1 MSALEHFRAAAQAV
15 LAYLHG
21 RLGFD
26 LWMLSRLEGD
36 RLVVVEALDRSNRIG
51 AGQVLP
57 GAQMPCSLMV
67 SGAGPRVA
75 PDVAE
80 VPAYARLAV
89 PHGVPFGAYVGAP
102 AIRTAGGPVLTLAG
116 FHSEPVPADVAGEL
130 PLVEL
135 QAGLL
140 CALLDAEQRAAEASR
155 RAELAEQEALTDE
168 LTGVASR
175 RSWTRIMAREERRSR
190 RYGRPASVVSID
202 LDDLKRVNDSIGHA
216 GGDDLLRRAAEAIV
230 SATRGNDVVARL
242 GGDEFGVL
250 ALESDAEAAER
261 LSTRIVDA
269 LRRES
274 IEASVGVATLE
285 PAGSMEDTWRQ
296 ADAAMYEEKRSR
308 AKGTPLEAPTGPP
321 A

>member
-1 MSALEHFRAAAQAV
+1 MSALEHFRAAARAA

-21 RLGFD
+21 RLSFD

-36 RLVVVEALDRSNRIG
+36 RLLVIEALDRSNRIG

-57 GAQMPCSLMV
+57 GARMPCSLMV

-75 PDVAE
+75 PNVAE
-80 VPAYARLAV
+80 VPAYARLDV
-89 PHGVPFGAYVGAP
+89 PRGVPFGAYVGAP
-102 AIRTAGGPVLTLAG
+102 AIRTDGGPVLTLAG
-116 FHSEPVPADVAGEL
+116 FHSERVPAEVAAEL

-175 RSWTRIMAREERRSR
+175 RSWTRIMEREERRSR

-261 LSTRIVDA
+261 LSARIVDA

-296 ADAAMYEEKRSR
+296 ADAAMYEEKRAR
-308 AKGTPLEAPTGPP
+308 AKGPPLEAPTGPP